1 LIPPTGGKIGLPP
14 IGGIKGGGDSL
25 RLQTM
30 AESKKKLPID
40 PTTLSYARELRR
52 ASTSAER
59 TLWSMLRGKQLL
71 GLKSRRQHPLPPYIV
86 DFYCHEKRLVVELD
100 GGQHNE
106 VARTAYDLERT
117 AWLQAQGLRVI
128 RFWNH
133 EVEPSLEG
141 VLVAIAWACGIE
153 LE

>member
-1 LIPPTGGKIGLPP
+1 M
-14 IGGIKGGGDSL
+14 GGIKGGL

-30 AESKKKLPID
+30 PDYRRKLPVG
-40 PTTLSYARELRR
+40 PTIISRARELRR
-52 ASTSAER
+52 ASTPAER
-59 TLWSMLRGKQLL
+59 KLWSALRSKQLC
-71 GLKSRRQHPLPPYIV
+71 GLKFRRQHPLPPYIV

-100 GGQHNE
+100 GGHHNE

-133 EVEPSLEG
+133 EVEINLVG
-141 VLVAIAWACGIE
+141 VLEAIARVCGVE
-153 LE
+153 VE